1 MKKYTYKVF
10 TYNFGPMYSDDNS
23 LENKLERFGKEG
35 WELVSALPMVE
46 GQGSDGDV
54 SVSSDEVKFIFKQE
68 I

>member
-1 MKKYTYKVF
+1 
-10 TYNFGPMYSDDNS
+10 MYSDDNS